1 MGFKNTETQRE
12 YYQKNKE
19 RLQLKRRE
27 AYKRRRLKELESA
40 NRRRRESVHEP
51 LVYLLPKENYVGT
64 TSNLKNR
71 LSVHKN
77 KGRNTGG
84 WIILAKFEVRA
95 EALKLE
101 SFYHNIGYNGKHK
114 YNVYK

>member
-1 MGFKNTETQRE
+1 MAWSSKEAQRD

-19 RLQLKRRE
+19 RLQQKRRE
-27 AYKRRRLKELESA
+27 SYRKRRLKELESA
-40 NRRRRESVHEP
+40 NRRRRENIHRP
-51 LVYLLPKENYVGT
+51 LVYLLPKEDYVGT

-71 LSVHKN
+71 LSVHKS

-84 WIILAKFEVRA
+84 WIILAEFEDRA